1 MPEQKQERPRL
12 IPLLV
17 ILLLIQVPVLVILSL
32 NLITDQWTFL
42 FSWPV
47 FWEEI
52 KSAFLLVIQ
61 FPGEM
66 AEDAYILYSVVAFA
80 VLFIGAGCGLISGI
94 LLHKGGVFAW
104 IMGLLAQIIT
114 LGTGIVLYIVYQ
126 PTQAY
131 WLILIGILMVLYL
144 NDSGVRQWL
153 LQSEELAEVDHEA

>member
-1 MPEQKQERPRL
+1 MPDQKQERPRL

-17 ILLLIQVPVLVILSL
+17 ILLLLQVPVLVILSL
-32 NLITDQWTFL
+32 NLLTDQWTFL

-52 KSAFLLVIQ
+52 QSAFLLVMQ

-66 AEDAYILYSVVAFA
+66 VEDAYFLYSVVAFA
-80 VLFIGAGCGLISGI
+80 VLALGAGSALISGI

-104 IMGLLAQIIT
+104 IMGLSAQIIT
-114 LGTGIVLYIVYQ
+114 LGTGIILYIAYQ

-131 WLILIGILMVLYL
+131 WLISIGILMVLYL

-153 LQSEELAEVDHEA
+153 LQSEELAEVDRDA